1 MAVKGIKSDGV
12 VMKVIGEDVIW
23 SISEEGPMF
32 SVSLMRLNV
41 DDVMS
46 GMEEEVE
53 NVEDGDEKS
62 KVDSVGGIGDV

>member
-1 MAVKGIKSDGV
+1 MEIIEKGMS
-12 VMKVIGEDVIW
+12 W
-23 SISEEGPMF
+23 LLSEESPMF

-41 DDVMS
+41 DKAMS

-53 NVEDGDEKS
+53 NVEDEDGKS

>member
-1 MAVKGIKSDGV
+1 ME
-12 VMKVIGEDVIW
+12 VIGEGVIW
-23 SISEEGPMF
+23 SISEEGLMF

-53 NVEDGDEKS
+53 NVEDGDGKS
-62 KVDSVGGIGDV
+62 KVDSVGGVGDV

>member
-1 MAVKGIKSDGV
+1 ME
-12 VMKVIGEDVIW
+12 VIGEGVIW

-41 DDVMS
+41 DDAMS

-53 NVEDGDEKS
+53 NVEDGDGKL
-62 KVDSVGGIGDV
+62 KVDSVGCVGDV